1 MKITYTFMDGKTAEI
16 EVSEE
21 WGSLLLNF
29 DKKECNSE
37 RRDHRADHKYSRGT
51 PIALDAVDYEGDWF
65 ADDIDILG
73 DLIRK
78 EKCTNVHKAMGL
90 LKPQQKE
97 LLYKV
102 FFAERT
108 LTSIANEEGVSE
120 AAIRGRLKKIYVQM
134 KKLLS

>member
-1 MKITYTFMDGKTAEI
+1 MKITYTFADGKTTEI

-21 WGSLLLNF
+21 WGSLLLDL
-29 DKKECNSE
+29 DKKEYNSQ
-37 RRDHRADHKYSRGT
+37 RKDHRADHKYSRGT

-65 ADDIDILG
+65 ADDTDILG

-90 LKPQQKE
+90 LMPQQKE

-102 FFAERT
+102 FFAEHT
-108 LTSIANEEGVSE
+108 LASIANKEGVSE

>member
-1 MKITYTFMDGKTAEI
+1 MKITYTFADGKTAEI

-29 DKKECNSE
+29 DKKEYNSQ
-37 RRDHRADHKYSRGT
+37 RKDHRADHKYSHGT
-51 PIALDAVDYEGDWF
+51 PIALDAVDYEGNWF
-65 ADDIDILG
+65 ADDTDILD

-78 EKCTNVHKAMGL
+78 EKCANVHKAMGIL
-90 LKPQQKE
+90 MPQQKE

-108 LTSIANEEGVSE
+108 PTSIANKEGVSE